1 MKSFALELLSPTTR
15 QRVDDVVSF
24 VGEDETGQFG
34 IQAGRHRL
42 ITTLVFGLSRF
53 RLADGNW
60 TYLALPGGMLYSR
73 PDRVTIST
81 SRFFLSEDFEKVEQE
96 LHQQFE
102 TESRALREVRESL
115 SHLEEEIMRRLRGL
129 ETA

>member
-1 MKSFALELLSPTTR
+1 MRTFVLELLGPTR
-15 QRVDDVVSF
+15 EERVEDVVSF
-24 VGEDETGQFG
+24 IGEDESGQFG

-53 RLADGNW
+53 RRADGEW
-60 TYLALPGGMLYSR
+60 TYLALPGGVLYVR

-81 SRFFLSEDFEKVEQE
+81 SRFFLSESFERVEEE
-96 LHQQFE
+96 LHHQL
-102 TESRALREVRESL
+102 ESEAKALSEVRESL

-129 ETA
+129 EPA